1 MSYNFIH
8 DFFFFFILNILSLGS
23 YEQKRAKKIYM
34 YKHARISQLP
44 LNFKITIKF
53 HSPMASVFNG
63 SKMAHRICASRG
75 SVDGKNFRFLTF
87 DSGEKK
93 RDI

>member
-1 MSYNFIH
+1 MI
-8 DFFFFFILNILSLGS
+8 FFFFYIKHFVSWIL
-23 YEQKRAKKIYM
+23 RTKKSKKNIYM

-93 RDI
+93 KGYIKQRKG